1 MQGAVYRGL
10 FNLDPPAVFDCASK
24 CRWNGTYVSLG
35 FTSTCADVTDAT
47 LRRHPNASATWNS
60 DSFGRQEDMSLTT
73 PGNITLAALYSR
85 TSWQTVVTV
94 GGVSRLNPSLKSDL
108 PRDGPAMVP
117 PDIARIAVFRAPV
130 VQEQWYILPD
140 TMEIVECDIG
150 LAAYRYSNLS
160 SSGGELAVG
169 NYEMVRLE
177 TGTLTFNGSDTDMI
191 VFDQPGLPVLQARV
205 PDIAALVQLYTSTR
219 FIGSI
224 YEGESPPLPPGGLG
238 DAFRLG
244 NISRTIQNMAESMT
258 DQLRVSRE
266 TRGQGQS
273 IRQVVYVEVEWGW
286 IVLPVAVQLISAAF
300 LLLIL
305 VQSARTKDLPLW
317 KSSSTALLTYDVR
330 FSEDENGVG
339 NLGTGVRSLKE
350 LDALGESV
358 TARLELPEHGS
369 SSAATAP
376 DDSSPSSV
384 KGLDAHVYPV
394 NTKQG

>member
-10 FNLDPPAVFDCASK
+10 FDLDPPTVFDCASK
-24 CRWNGTYVSLG
+24 CQWNGTYVSLG
-35 FTSTCADVTDAT
+35 FISTCADVKDAT
-47 LRRHPNASATWNS
+47 LRGHPNASATWNS
-60 DSFGRQEDMSLTT
+60 VLTGRREDMYLTT
-73 PGNITLAALYSR
+73 PGNISLAALYSL
-85 TSWQTVVTV
+85 TSWQTVVTI
-94 GGVSRLNPSLKSDL
+94 GGVSRLEPSLLPDL
-108 PRDGPAMVP
+108 PRDGPVTIP

-130 VQEQWYILPD
+130 VQEQWSLSPD
-140 TMEIVECDIG
+140 TMEIVECNIG
-150 LAAYRYSNLS
+150 LAAHRYSNLS

-169 NYEMVRLE
+169 DYEMVRLE
-177 TGTLTFNGSDTDMI
+177 AGTLTFNGSYPDMV
-191 VFDQPGLPVLQARV
+191 VFDQPSLPVLQARV
-205 PDIAALVQLYTSTR
+205 PDIAALAQLYTSTR

-244 NISRTIQNMAESMT
+244 NISRTMQNMAESMT
-258 DQLRVSRE
+258 DQLRASRE
-266 TRGQGQS
+266 VKGQGQS

-286 IVLPVAVQLISAAF
+286 IVLPIAVQLISAAF

-358 TARLELPEHGS
+358 TARLELPDHGT

-376 DDSSPSSV
+376 DDSSPSSM
-384 KGLDAHVYPV
+384 KGLEAQVYPV
-394 NTKQG
+394 NTRQG